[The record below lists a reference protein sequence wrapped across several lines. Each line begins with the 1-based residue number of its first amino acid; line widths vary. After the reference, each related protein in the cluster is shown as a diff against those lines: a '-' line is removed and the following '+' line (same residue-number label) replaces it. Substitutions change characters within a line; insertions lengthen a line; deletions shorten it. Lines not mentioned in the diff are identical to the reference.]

1 MVNRLPNKTIV
12 HSLGDRSCWNNWKED
27 WSLVIY
33 NSRGVVCAV
42 GSVETKIRWDDLY
55 IKAGTAQRLTKKQKF
70 F

>member
-27 WSLVIY
+27 RSLVIY

-42 GSVETKIRWDDLY
+42 GSVETKISVY
-55 IKAGTAQRLTKKQKF
+55 
-70 F
+70 